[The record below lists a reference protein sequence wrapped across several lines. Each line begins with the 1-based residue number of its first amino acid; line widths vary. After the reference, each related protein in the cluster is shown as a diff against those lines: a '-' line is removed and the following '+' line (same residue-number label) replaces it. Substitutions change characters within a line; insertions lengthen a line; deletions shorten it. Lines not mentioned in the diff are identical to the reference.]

1 MAQATNGSEVTVHY
15 TGTFDDGTVFDS
27 SADREPITFT
37 IGEGDVIPGF
47 ESAVVGM
54 AEGDKKTVIVPPE
67 EAYGPRIEEMVIQS
81 PISELPVDDPEEGMV
96 FQASVQ
102 GQTVYFVVAGIDD
115 ETVTL
120 DGNHPMAGKQLNFE
134 LELIKIS

>member
-1 MAQATNGSEVTVHY
+1 MAQATKGSEVTVHY

-27 SADREPITFT
+27 SREREPLTFVL
-37 IGEGDVIPGF
+37 GEGSVIAGF
-47 ESAVVGM
+47 ESAVEGM
-54 AEGDKKTVIVPPE
+54 EEGETKQVSLPPE
-67 EAYGPRIEEMVIQS
+67 DAYGPHIQEMVIQS
-81 PISELPVDDPEEGMV
+81 PKSELPVEPEEGMV

-120 DGNHPMAGKQLNFE
+120 DGNHPMAGKQLNFD
-134 LELIKIS
+134 LELVKVA